1 MRCALLPA
9 SLLACAIALA
19 ACAAPRAQPAGPGT
33 LPRADVSEPGTTA
46 EPEAAPVPPPRGTTR
61 DVTPSEQHAIDQLMH
76 DAERVR
82 ELRFVRPVAA
92 IVQDAAAI
100 EAYVESQIEPAQV
113 DDAIALYGALGLI
126 DPALDLRAL
135 WLRLMSEQVV
145 GYYDI
150 DQSRLVIRDDVMRGF
165 ASASSRVKKRGFDS
179 PKRKAKKQAAVDLEE
194 ARVVLIHELVHALQ
208 DQHLSLA
215 KTMQEERD
223 TDGENALR
231 ALVEG
236 DATLA
241 MISYVFDKEG
251 VPLTSLTRDP
261 ARVRGLSGAVTA
273 PMQGTELANAPPIVR
288 VSLMSAYVDGLS
300 FAAALHGAG
309 GFARVNRAYVE
320 LPQSS
325 EQVLHPERF
334 ARHEP
339 VQRVSMPSAASLLG
353 EQHTL
358 VVEDTLGELEM
369 SVYFAQAAGEVVGRR
384 AADGWNGDRVY
395 VYRATDKKLSA
406 VWITTWDDERQAVE
420 AERAALAVRAEVP
433 ANARDGHAVLRENR
447 SVLIMRSL
455 GREQQEVVRSR
466 FSAWLAL
473 GKPALADG
481 ARDTRKPAT
490 SAKGGAQAD

>member
-1 MRCALLPA
+1 MSMRRV
-9 SLLACAIALA
+9 SLLACAIALLG
-19 ACAAPRAQPAGPGT
+19 CAAQRARPAEPSAT
-33 LPRADVSEPGTTA
+33 LPRADVSEPGTTT
-46 EPEAAPVPPPRGTTR
+46 PEQPASERARGTTR
-61 DVTPSEQHAIDQLMH
+61 ELTASERRAIDQLMH

-82 ELRFVRPVAA
+82 ELRFLRPVTA
-92 IVQDAAAI
+92 IVQDATAI
-100 EAYVESQIEPAQV
+100 EAYVESQIEPKHVA
-113 DDAIALYGALGLI
+113 DAIALYGALGLL

-150 DQSRLVIRDDVMRGF
+150 DQGRLVVRDDVMRGF
-165 ASASSRVKKRGFDS
+165 ESVSSRVKKRSFQS
-179 PKRKAKKQAAVDLEE
+179 PKRQSQASVDLEE

-208 DQHLSLA
+208 DQHLGLA
-215 KTMQEERD
+215 KTMKEDRD

-273 PMQGTELANAPPIVR
+273 PMQGTELANAPAIVR

-300 FAAALHGAG
+300 FAAALHGSG
-309 GFARVNRAYVE
+309 GFARVNRAYAE
-320 LPQSS
+320 LPVSS

-339 VQRVSMPSAASLLG
+339 AQRVSLPQAASMLG
-353 EQHTL
+353 AQHAL
-358 VVEDTLGELEM
+358 VLEDTLGELEM
-369 SVYFAQAAGEVVGRR
+369 SVYFAQAANEAVGRR
-384 AADGWNGDRVY
+384 AADGWNGDRIY
-395 VYRATDKKLSA
+395 VYRDAHKALGA

-420 AERAALAVRAEVP
+420 AERAALTVRAAAPP
-433 ANARDGHAVLRENR
+433 AARDAHVVLRENR
-447 SVLIMRSL
+447 ALLIARGL
-455 GREQQEVVRSR
+455 GPEQLDIVRAR
-466 FSAWLAL
+466 FSAWLGL
-473 GKPALADG
+473 GKPALAG
-481 ARDTRKPAT
+481 GGRSSQQAAG
-490 SAKGGAQAD
+490 SAKARAQAD

>member
-1 MRCALLPA
+1 MRRAPLSAPF
-9 SLLACAIALA
+9 LACAIALG
-19 ACAAPRAQPAGPGT
+19 ACAAPQAQPAQPGT
-33 LPRADVSEPGTTA
+33 LPRADVGEPGTTA
-46 EPEAAPVPPPRGTTR
+46 APQAPPVEPAGTTR
-61 DVTPSEQHAIDQLMH
+61 EVTASEQRAIGQLMQ

-100 EAYVESQIEPAQV
+100 EAYVESQIEPEHV

-150 DQSRLVIRDDVMRGF
+150 DRSRLVIRDDVMRGF
-165 ASASSRVKKRGFDS
+165 ERVSPRVKRLGPDTRKSRV
-179 PKRKAKKQAAVDLEE
+179 DLDE

-208 DQHLSLA
+208 DQHLELG
-215 KTMQEERD
+215 KTMKDERN
-223 TDGENALR
+223 TDEENALR

-273 PMQGTELANAPPIVR
+273 PMQGTELAIAPPIVR

-320 LPQSS
+320 LPASS

-334 ARHEP
+334 VRHEP
-339 VQRVSMPSAASLLG
+339 VQRVSFPQAASMLG
-353 EQHTL
+353 DRHAL

-369 SVYFAQAAGEVVGRR
+369 SVYFAQATGETVGRR

-395 VYRATDKKLSA
+395 VYRSADKALSA
-406 VWITTWDDERQAVE
+406 VWITTWDDERQAIE
-420 AERAALAVRAEVP
+420 AERAALAVRAAAP
-433 ANARDGHAVLRENR
+433 ASIRKNHAVIRENR
-447 SVLIMRSL
+447 AILILRDL
-455 GREQQEVVRSR
+455 APEQQEVVRGR
-466 FSAWLAL
+466 FSAWLGL

-481 ARDTRKPAT
+481 APEAPKPAR
-490 SAKGGAQAD
+490 SAKGRAQAD

>member
-1 MRCALLPA
+1 MRRALLPA
-9 SLLACAIALA
+9 SLLTCAIALGG
-19 ACAAPRAQPAGPGT
+19 CAAPRPQPAGSGP

-46 EPEAAPVPPPRGTTR
+46 EPEPVAPPRGATR
-61 DVTPSEQHAIDQLMH
+61 EVTASEQRAIDQLMQ

-100 EAYVESQIEPAQV
+100 EAYVESQIEPVHV

-165 ASASSRVKKRGFDS
+165 DSVSSRVKKRGFDS
-179 PKRKAKKQAAVDLEE
+179 KRKARKQARVDLEE

-208 DQHLSLA
+208 DQHLGLA

-261 ARVRGLSGAVTA
+261 ARVRSLSGAVTA

-309 GFARVNRAYVE
+309 GFARVNRAYAE

-339 VQRVSMPSAASLLG
+339 VPRVSVPGAASMLG
-353 EQHTL
+353 ERHTL

-369 SVYFAQAAGEVVGRR
+369 SVYFAQGAGEVVGRR

-420 AERAALAVRAEVP
+420 AERAALAVRAAVP
-433 ANARDGHAVLRENR
+433 ADAREEHAVVRENR
-447 SVLIMRSL
+447 AVLIMRGL
-455 GREQQEVVRSR
+455 ARPQQEVVRSR

-481 ARDTRKPAT
+481 TPDTQKPAT
-490 SAKGGAQAD
+490 SAKGRAQAD